1 MKIGYKI
8 VHFFI
13 IVICLIVQIV
23 FVEHLSIYHIAF
35 DLIMIAVIGV
45 SIFDGVLYGI
55 SYGFAAGI
63 LLDLMTG
70 SIIGINALVY
80 SINAFIVGKIMDFGF
95 KQKILTYVLI
105 IFSITELNLLVINGV
120 YYLFNFNSNFKE
132 LGIELLINPVFNI
145 LFMFLIF
152 PLLHA
157 RREKKDE
164 FGFAYK
170 DKI

>member
-8 VHFFI
+8 IHFFI
-13 IVICLIVQIV
+13 LVICLIVQIV
-23 FVEHLSIYHIAF
+23 FVEHLSIYHIEF
-35 DLIMIAVIGV
+35 DLVMIAVIGV

-63 LLDLMTG
+63 MLDLLTG

-80 SINAFIVGKIMDFGF
+80 SINAFIVSGIMNLGF

-105 IFSITELNLLVINGV
+105 IFSITELNLIVINGV
-120 YYLFNFNSNFKE
+120 YYLFNFNSNLKD
-132 LGIELLINPVFNI
+132 LGIELLINPIFNI
-145 LFMFLIF
+145 VFMFLVF
-152 PLLHA
+152 PLLQA

-164 FGFAYK
+164 FGFVYK